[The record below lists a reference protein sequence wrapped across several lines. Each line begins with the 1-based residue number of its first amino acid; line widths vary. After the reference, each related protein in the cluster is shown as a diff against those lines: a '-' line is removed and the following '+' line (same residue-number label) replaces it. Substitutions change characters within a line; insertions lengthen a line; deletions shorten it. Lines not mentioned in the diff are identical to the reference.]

1 MGPPATATDIAT
13 ATGTFNTTPTPHHT
27 HHTPHT
33 LSHVHAPHV
42 LMKKSSTSTVELAKE
57 GVAEALARHKANRAE
72 RSMVEVARCRRAEGL
87 TEERSELSTNEN
99 VRF

>member
-1 MGPPATATDIAT
+1 MGPPATATGIAT
-13 ATGTFNTTPTPHHT
+13 ATACGVTAPFNTPTPHHT

-72 RSMVEVARCRRAEGL
+72 RSMVEVARCRRAEG
-87 TEERSELSTNEN
+87 
-99 VRF
+99 

>member
-1 MGPPATATDIAT
+1 MGPPATATGIAT
-13 ATGTFNTTPTPHHT
+13 ATACGVRARSTQHTDTPHHT

-72 RSMVEVARCRRAEGL
+72 RSMVEVARCRRAEG
-87 TEERSELSTNEN
+87 
-99 VRF
+99 

>member
-1 MGPPATATDIAT
+1 MGPPATATGIAT
-13 ATGTFNTTPTPHHT
+13 ATACGVSQGTFNTPTPHHT
-27 HHTPHT
+27 HHTHHT

-72 RSMVEVARCRRAEGL
+72 RNMVEVARCRRAEG
-87 TEERSELSTNEN
+87 
-99 VRF
+99 

>member
-1 MGPPATATDIAT
+1 MGPPATATGIAT
-13 ATGTFNTTPTPHHT
+13 ATACGVRVQHTDTAPHT

-72 RSMVEVARCRRAEGL
+72 RSMVEVARCRRAEG
-87 TEERSELSTNEN
+87 
-99 VRF
+99 